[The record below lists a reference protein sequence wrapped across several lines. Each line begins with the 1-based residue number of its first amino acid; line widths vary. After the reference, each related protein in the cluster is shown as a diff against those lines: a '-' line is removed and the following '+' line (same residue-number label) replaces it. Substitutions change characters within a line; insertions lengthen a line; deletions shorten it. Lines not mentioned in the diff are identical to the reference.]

1 MIIIDMN
8 QISLA
13 NVMMHLNMKKSKKPD
28 EDMVRHMILNSI
40 RMYRTMFNQE
50 YGEIILTYDSKHYWR
65 RDFFPQYKSN
75 RKKGR
80 EADNK
85 DWDAIFEVLNKIK
98 SEIKENLP
106 YKFLEI
112 YGAEADD
119 IIATIC
125 KYTQTEKDR
134 SKNEKVMIIS
144 GDKDFIQLQKYLN
157 VKQYSPILKKLV
169 NGSNPE
175 TYIKEHILKGDT
187 SDGVP
192 NVLSPDNTFT
202 DGLRQRPLGKKK
214 IEAWLNMDIND
225 FKDEVKRNYQRNEK
239 LIDLSKIPNE
249 LENEII
255 TEFRGAPHGDR
266 SKLLNYFIKSRLKN
280 LTETIGEF

>member
-13 NVMMHLNMKKSKKPD
+13 SLMMHLNMTKTKEPD
-28 EDMVRHMILNSI
+28 ENMVRHMILNSI

-202 DGLRQRPLGKKK
+202 DGLRQRPLRKKK